1 LDYPEDAGSKLPKN
15 AGTLTAIYTMS
26 HPEDEILQN
35 LFCLSDILYKL
46 IFTILNVTLNSLK
59 VFLNSLSCFNGI

>member
-35 LFCLSDILYKL
+35 
-46 IFTILNVTLNSLK
+46 
-59 VFLNSLSCFNGI
+59 